1 MIKNYNI
8 VVNGESYEVSVE
20 EIGVSAPS
28 PRAVQAST
36 PQAPRPVQAPA
47 PKPASPVASGSDTVV
62 APMPGTIIDVK
73 KKEGDSVKQGDVLCI
88 LEAMKMENEI
98 MAGADGVVASVKVS
112 KGSSV
117 SSGDVLVTLK

>member
-8 VVNGESYEVSVE
+8 VVNGENYEVSVE

-28 PRAVQAST
+28 PRPVQTSA
-36 PQAPRPVQAPA
+36 PAPVAPRQAAA
-47 PKPASPVASGSDTVV
+47 PKPAAPVASGSDTVV

-73 KKEGDSVKQGDVLCI
+73 AKEGDKVKQGDVLCI